1 MGPVIMNAGSKEA
14 ILEGLNPP
22 QRDAVL
28 ANQGP
33 VLILAGA
40 GSGKTRALTRKIAY
54 LIQHEGVAP
63 WEILAVTFTNK
74 AAAEMRDRCAQLVG
88 DRVEFPWLGTFHR
101 TGVRMLREHG
111 ELVGVPQ
118 NFVIYDQS
126 DQRAMVNRCIK
137 GLGFDK
143 VTPQSVAEFINS
155 AKLRALTAREVAV
168 EDDLRPDDRF
178 LRVYERYE
186 EEMQKSGAVDFSDL
200 LMQPLRMVRD
210 NPVVA
215 SSYKRRWRYVL
226 VDEFQD
232 TNQVQYD
239 LLRATLNDER
249 RICVVGD
256 DDQCIYR
263 WRGADVGHILGFAQD
278 FPGSTVIRLEQNYR
292 SSGRIL
298 AAASALISSNT
309 ERHPKTLWTDRD
321 HGELVRVH
329 RAGTDLAEADYV
341 IGQVR
346 ARRAHVPLRE
356 MAIFYRTNAQSRPF
370 EDALRRSAIPYRVV
384 GGLKFYDRAE
394 VKDMLAYLK
403 VLVNPS
409 DAVSLERI
417 INTPTRGIGQ
427 KTIQD
432 LRDYARGHGCT
443 MWEATR
449 HHAMSGTPGQQ
460 KKLGPFVDI
469 MAGLAGLMEDSSA
482 LTIAK
487 EALERS
493 TYLERLEAEDTAEA
507 DARIQNLQELL
518 NAIEEFGVASADHT
532 LSGYLEQVALVSDL
546 DSADLSADN
555 LMMMTVHT
563 AKGLE
568 FDTVFVTGMEYGL
581 FPHFN
586 SMEEALGEE
595 EERRLAYVAMTRAK
609 THLTLTCA
617 GQRRRFGTYE
627 SSPPSPFL
635 DELPTEVIQEDGR
648 GPQRSAFG
656 ERSTSGWGNRRRGR
670 LSGSIMSA
678 PPVVR
683 DEFDQSSG
691 FDDLDDWSPDSA
703 AESALRAGS
712 RVFHPSFGEGVVLQ
726 IDGSDLDAKATVRF
740 ATGLQKRIISRFLT
754 RAG

>member
-1 MGPVIMNAGSKEA
+1 MTDGSKEA
-14 ILEGLNPP
+14 ILEGLNSP
-22 QRDAVL
+22 QREAVL

-111 ELVGVPQ
+111 ELVGVPS

-137 GLGFDK
+137 SLGFDK
-143 VTPQSVAEFINS
+143 VTPQGVAEFINS
-155 AKLRALTAREVAV
+155 AKLRALTAEEVSV
-168 EDDLRPDDRF
+168 EDEIRPDDRF
-178 LRVYERYE
+178 LQVYERYE
-186 EEMQKSGAVDFSDL
+186 EEMKKSGAVDFSDL

-210 NPVVA
+210 HEVVA

-239 LLRATLNDER
+239 LLRATLNDQR

-263 WRGADVGHILGFAQD
+263 WRGADVGHILGFAED
-278 FPGSTVIRLEQNYR
+278 FPGATVIRLEQNYR

-298 AAASALISSNT
+298 AAASALIASNS
-309 ERHPKTLWTDRD
+309 ERHPKTLWTEQDQ
-321 HGELVRVH
+321 GEPVRVH

-341 IGQVR
+341 IGQIR
-346 ARRAHVPLRE
+346 SRRAQTPLGD

-403 VLVNPS
+403 VLANPA
-409 DAVSLERI
+409 DAVSLERV
-417 INTPTRGIGQ
+417 INTPTRGIG
-427 KTIQD
+427 KTTIQL
-432 LRDYARGHGCT
+432 LRDHARAYGCT
-443 MWEATR
+443 LWEATR
-449 HHAMSGTPGQQ
+449 HLAMEGTPGQR

-469 MAGLAGLMEDSSA
+469 MAGLAGLMEESSA

-493 TYLERLEAEDTAEA
+493 TYLERLEAEDTAES

-518 NAIEEFGVASADHT
+518 NAIEEFGVSSADHT
-532 LSGYLEQVALVSDL
+532 LTAYLEQVALVSDL

-609 THLTLTCA
+609 TRLHLSCA
-617 GQRRRFGTYE
+617 AQRRRFGTYE
-627 SSPPSPFL
+627 SAPPSPFL
-635 DELPTEVIQEDGR
+635 DELPPEVIHEDGR
-648 GPQRSAFG
+648 GPQRAAFG
-656 ERSTSGWGNRRRGR
+656 SRLDSGWGTRRPGR
-670 LSGSIMSA
+670 LSGQVMAA
-678 PPVVR
+678 PAVQR
-683 DEFDQSSG
+683 DDFDQSSG
-691 FDDLDDWSPDSA
+691 FDDLDDWTPEGASA
-703 AESALRAGS
+703 GVLRPGS
-712 RVFHPSFGEGVVLQ
+712 RVFHPSFGEGMIVQ
-726 IDGSDLDAKATVRF
+726 IDGDERDAKATVRF
-740 ATGLQKRIISRFLT
+740 STGLEKRIISRFLT
-754 RAG
+754 RVS